1 MMKEPQSIGA
11 QLLSYHNIAYMMRL
25 TADMRAAIIA
35 NKYVHAA
42 ATLTSRH
49 PTHMHTHRYPEFVN
63 DFLSKQFPKGVDT
76 VPQWV
81 VNALKAAD
89 IVVKF

>member
-1 MMKEPQSIGA
+1 MS
-11 QLLSYHNIAYMMRL
+11 MRL
-25 TADMRAAIIA
+25 
-35 NKYVHAA
+35 
-42 ATLTSRH
+42 LTSRH
-49 PTHMHTHRYPEFVN
+49 LTHMHTPRYPEFVN